1 MEEIWTGMLAK
12 SKQGHDK
19 DEIFL
24 IIKEE
29 GEYVFLADGNLRTL
43 EKPKKKKRKHIQ
55 VIYHRPLGEFD
66 EQGGNYPFRNEDI
79 KRVLKAAGKA

>member
-19 DEIFL
+19 DKIFL

-29 GEYVFLADGNLRTL
+29 GEYVFLADGKIRTL
-43 EKPKKKKRKHIQ
+43 EKPKKKKRKHVQI
-55 VIYHRPLGEFD
+55 IYNRPLGEF
-66 EQGGNYPFRNEDI
+66 ENQGLGYPFRDEDVR
-79 KRVLKAAGKA
+79 RVLY